1 MGNPKGLLI
10 IFVRSGRMRSLKR
23 KMRKV
28 LCSHIFL
35 LSLQHDN
42 NQWILN
48 YKVLQ
53 HKTTMAIRFLMMLV
67 FLVLSLTDMKA
78 QSGEDDGLTVSGNVY
93 DAELKEPMVQ
103 ATVQLFRQRDST
115 FVGGTVTDLRGNFSV
130 EAPTN
135 GIFKLRIS
143 SVGYQTIERE
153 VTLRRNQSQEL
164 GTLLMSSESVML
176 QEAVVTGRAAQVI
189 VKKDTLV
196 YNPDAYRTPE
206 GSPIEE
212 LIKRIPGAEVDEDGN
227 ITINGRAVKKILLD
241 GKEFMLGDVES
252 ALKNIPL
259 NIIQNMKFYEQQSD
273 QARITGIDDGEKETV
288 LDFTIKKGMN
298 RGYMTNLDV
307 AGGTEHRYAS
317 RGMASSFTDNTR
329 LVILGNFNNK
339 DENAGWWNRR
349 GLNARKMLGAN
360 LNYDDGEKLKM
371 DANLRWNHRDGDN
384 INENA
389 SENFYSETN
398 RTFSNSYSKNM
409 TRSNNWW
416 GNVRVEWKPDTL
428 TNILFRANG
437 NIGTSDGTTTSASA
451 TFDADPYLYT
461 ADPLASLEPSGPLAP
476 YIVNHNRSA
485 NLTYGENKNTWA
497 MLQLYRRL
505 NPRGRSITLRVEG
518 SLGDSKNRNS
528 SNNEVFLHRIKNQ
541 AGRDSTYFTARYST
555 TPSDNKGYVLSFLYS
570 EPLWKGAHLQAN
582 YELRYNENKS
592 DRLTYDFSRMPA
604 NPFTNILP
612 EYREWDSWIGGLEP
626 LDDYLDRNLSRYSE
640 YKNYTHNIRLTL
652 RHKQEEYDYNVGFLV
667 QPQRSNFIQDYR
679 GVYVDTVRNV
689 TNLTPTFDFHYKF
702 SDQENI
708 WIQYRGDTRQPEMS
722 QLLDITDDSNPLYI
736 TKGNPGLKPQFTNS
750 LNVYYKNYIQRYKR
764 SVVFYVNYRHIRNSI
779 SNMVRYNPETGGSIS
794 QPENI
799 NGNWNVN
806 GGFSLNTA
814 LDSAAHWN
822 VGTDTRLRY
831 NNYVSYVAQ
840 QQADAAKNTT
850 KTTNINER
858 LTASYRNDW
867 LEVALDGQVNY
878 QHSRNELQPSADLDT
893 WQFTYGGQFLVR
905 LPWDFEVSMNLH
917 ERSRRG
923 YNDASMNTNE
933 LLWNGQISKPFLKNK
948 SLIVALNFYDLL
960 GQQSNYERWV
970 NATGRSD
977 TRYNSINSYAM
988 LHIRYR
994 LNMFGGK
1001 IDTEGRYDKKW
1012 GNRDQRR

>member
-1 MGNPKGLLI
+1 MMILA
-10 IFVRSGRMRSLKR
+10 
-23 KMRKV
+23 
-28 LCSHIFL
+28 FL
-35 LSLQHDN
+35 L
-42 NQWILN
+42 
-48 YKVLQ
+48 
-53 HKTTMAIRFLMMLV
+53 
-67 FLVLSLTDMKA
+67 LSVTGIKA
-78 QSGEDDGLTVSGNVY
+78 QSGEDEGLTVSGHVY
-93 DAELKEPMVQ
+93 DAELNEPMVQ

-135 GIFKLRIS
+135 GIFKLKIS

-259 NIIQNMKFYEQQSD
+259 SIIQNLKFYEQQSD

-288 LDFTIKKGMN
+288 LDFTVKKGMN
-298 RGYMTNLDV
+298 RGYMTNLDI

-329 LVILGNFNNK
+329 LVVLGNFNNK

-371 DANLRWNHRDGDN
+371 DANIRWNHRGGDN
-384 INENA
+384 VNENA

-416 GNVRVEWKPDTL
+416 GNVRVEWKPDSL

-437 NIGTSDGTTTSASA
+437 NTGTNDGTTTSASA

-461 ADPLASLEPSGPLAP
+461 SDPLASLDPAGPLGP
-476 YIVNHNRSA
+476 YVVNHNRGE

-497 MLQLYRRL
+497 MLQFYRRL

-518 SLGDSKNRNS
+518 SLGDNENRNA
-528 SNNEVFLHRIKNQ
+528 SNNEVYLHRVKNQ
-541 AGRDSTYFTARYST
+541 QGQDSTYFTARYST

-592 DRLTYDFSRMPA
+592 DRQTYDFSRLPV
-604 NPFTNILP
+604 NPFANIEA
-612 EYREWDSWIGGLEP
+612 EYRDWDPWIGGLQP

-652 RHKQEEYDYNVGFLV
+652 RHKQEEYDYNVGFLI

-679 GVYVDTVRNV
+679 GVYVDTIRNV

-722 QLLDITDDSNPLYI
+722 QLLAITDDSNPLYI

-750 LNVYYKNYIQRYKR
+750 LNVYYKNYIQKYKR

-806 GGFSLNTA
+806 GGFTLNTA

-840 QQADAAKNTT
+840 RQADAAKNTT
-850 KTTNINER
+850 KTTNVNER

-867 LEVALDGQVNY
+867 LEGALDGQVNY
-878 QHSRNELQPSADLDT
+878 QHSRNELQPSANLDT

-905 LPWDFEVSMNLH
+905 LPWNFEVSMNLH

-933 LLWNGQISKPFLKNK
+933 LLWNGQISKPFLKSK

-1001 IDTEGRYDKKW
+1001 VDTEGRYDKKW